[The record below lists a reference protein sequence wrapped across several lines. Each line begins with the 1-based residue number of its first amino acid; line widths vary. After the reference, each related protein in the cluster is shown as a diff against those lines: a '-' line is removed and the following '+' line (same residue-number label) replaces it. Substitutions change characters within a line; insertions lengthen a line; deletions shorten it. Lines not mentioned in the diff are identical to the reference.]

1 MPGMGQLDRGDTLL
15 RRRIAEAL
23 RGKKIKE

>member
-1 MPGMGQLDRGDTLL
+1 MLGMGQLDRGDTLL